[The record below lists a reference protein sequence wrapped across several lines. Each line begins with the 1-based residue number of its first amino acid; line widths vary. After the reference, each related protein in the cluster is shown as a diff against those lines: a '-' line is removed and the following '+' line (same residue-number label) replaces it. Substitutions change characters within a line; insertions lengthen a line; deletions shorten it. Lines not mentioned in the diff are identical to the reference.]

1 MLSIISKLLSLTWL
15 GDIADAINGN
25 KTVLGLITLAVYTLG
40 IVPTVFPEL
49 GLPEDLALKI
59 QEALLYIGVVLV
71 PVGGG
76 HKVVKIIE
84 ARSSK

>member
-25 KTVLGLITLAVYTLG
+25 KTILGLITLAVYTLG

-49 GLPEDLALKI
+49 GLPEDLASKI

-71 PVGGG
+71 PVGGS

-84 ARSSK
+84 SRSDK